1 MSTQRLKFRNT
12 FLTMIALLSI
22 GLPAS
27 SLLPSHAAMAQQ
39 VPVQPTAT
47 NPVLNLSDPNSI
59 QSTPPQSTSTLQS
72 LSLFLQFLQSLPIRH
87 HQHSHHSQTT
97 NPANTPLPDSNLQV
111 LPLQTQLPEGTPPTQ
126 SSPIGADQSD
136 SNIPQQ
142 DMSAPQN

>member
-12 FLTMIALLSI
+12 FLTTIALLSI

-27 SLLPSHAAMAQQ
+27 SLLSSYAAMAQQ
-39 VPVQPTAT
+39 APVQPTAT
-47 NPVLNLSDPNSI
+47 NPIPNLSDPNSI
-59 QSTPPQSTSTLQS
+59 QSAPPQSTSTLQS

-97 NPANTPLPDSNLQV
+97 NPPNAPLPNSNLQV
-111 LPLQTQLPEGTPPTQ
+111 LPPQTQPPEGTPPTP

>member
-12 FLTMIALLSI
+12 FLTTIALLSI

-27 SLLPSHAAMAQQ
+27 SLLSSHAAMAQQ
-39 VPVQPTAT
+39 APVQPTAI
-47 NPVLNLSDPNSI
+47 NPNLSDSNSI
-59 QSTPPQSTSTLQS
+59 QSAPPQSTSTLQS

-87 HQHSHHSQTT
+87 HQHSHHSQIT
-97 NPANTPLPDSNLQV
+97 NPPNAPLPNSNLQV
-111 LPLQTQLPEGTPPTQ
+111 LPPQTQLPEGTLPTQ
-126 SSPIGADQSD
+126 SSSIGADQSD